1 MREIVVDTSE
11 LDPPAPMQMVLSE
24 LQSVLPGE
32 SYLHQIHR
40 LEPTMVLS
48 RLKPMGLEAIVKKE
62 QDKYHI
68 YYFYAQDRP
77 KIEELLNVQGA

>member
-11 LDPPAPMQMVLSE
+11 LEPPAPMQMVLSE

-68 YYFYAQDRP
+68 YYFYTQDRP
-77 KIEELLNVQGA
+77 KIEELLDVQRA

>member
-1 MREIVVDTSE
+1 MREITIDTSDLE
-11 LDPPAPMQMVLSE
+11 PPAPMQMVLSE

-48 RLKPMGLEAIVKKE
+48 RLRPMGLDAIIQKE
-62 QDKYHI
+62 GERYHI
-68 YYFYAQDRP
+68 YYFYAEDRA
-77 KIEELLNVQGA
+77 KIEELLDVQGA

>member
-11 LDPPAPMQMVLSE
+11 LEPPAPMQMVLNE
-24 LQSVLPGE
+24 LQSVLLGE

-48 RLKPMGLEAIVKKE
+48 RLKPMGLDAIVKKE

-68 YYFYAQDRP
+68 YYFYTEDRP